1 MAQAKAANLRVLA
14 LRLQVAIAGY
24 QVDRINATNYPSVAL
39 VASRQQSREPNYF
52 SSSED
57 TSQIGIQLSMNI
69 FSGGASTAQKR
80 QAESQREKVR
90 QDLEG
95 ATRDAEI
102 KTSQAFLEISNGIAT
117 IQALEQA
124 VKSAT
129 LSVEGNQ
136 AGQRAGLKTNTDV
149 LNSQQQ
155 WFSVR
160 RDLQKERF
168 TYLINR
174 LRLLAQVGGAT
185 EAEVIALDRLAASPQ
200 SE

>member
-1 MAQAKAANLRVLA
+1 MA
-14 LRLQVAIAGY
+14 
-24 QVDRINATNYPSVAL
+24 D
-39 VASRQQSREPNYF
+39 
-52 SSSED
+52 
-57 TSQIGIQLSMNI
+57 
-69 FSGGASTAQKR
+69 
-80 QAESQREKVR
+80 
-90 QDLEG
+90 
-95 ATRDAEI
+95 
-102 KTSQAFLEISNGIAT
+102 
-117 IQALEQA
+117 
-124 VKSAT
+124 
-129 LSVEGNQ
+129 
-136 AGQRAGLKTNTDV
+136 AGLKTNTDV